1 MPLQEFG
8 QIEIG
13 LCSDLG
19 GTALAGVR
27 SLDLIRQPAEG
38 AAGLRRY
45 KADCRALFDHLKEL
59 MAEYDS
65 QARIDFIETVPPENR
80 VEEFAEVAADS
91 GIPLKQF
98 TRLCVIG
105 GNDEEPDGLV
115 AMASYLDLAKRAGT
129 VDRINFQIFGDATTP
144 SIEDIAD
151 FYLKVEEMAEEAGI
165 DC

>member
-105 GNDEEPDGLV
+105 GNEEEPDGLV
-115 AMASYLDLAKRAGT
+115 AMRRLS
-129 VDRINFQIFGDATTP
+129 
-144 SIEDIAD
+144 
-151 FYLKVEEMAEEAGI
+151 
-165 DC
+165 